1 MISSISIPQFQLHH
15 SLRGT
20 LSQGIIN
27 RVSFYSILRDINQE
41 VLDNFDSGGGSG
53 GNTQLNPNLEEEQ
66 NSILVISCMNEDDDE
81 NNNEYPN
88 IDAST
93 TRQQGVL
100 LDEEWWLISVI
111 ASRTPESI
119 TNQSTELLPSFFE
132 AMGEKDTGDDDNDDD
147 SPSSKTKLWK
157 PSQSWW
163 DAKSGKNP
171 WVEPVVHDNRWR

>member
-1 MISSISIPQFQLHH
+1 MSIVSTISIPQFQLHD

-41 VLDNFDSGGGSG
+41 VLDNFDTGGG
-53 GNTQLNPNLEEEQ
+53 GNQIQPNQEEEQ
-66 NSILVISCMNEDDDE
+66 NSILILSCNDDDE
-81 NNNEYPN
+81 SNNEPLFN
-88 IDAST
+88 IDEST
-93 TRQQGVL
+93 TRQQGIL
-100 LDEEWWLISVI
+100 IDEEWWLISVI

-119 TNQSTELLPSFFE
+119 KNQSTEQPTFFE
-132 AMGEKDTGDDDNDDD
+132 AMGEGDNDDD
-147 SPSSKTKLWK
+147 SPSKTKLWK

>member
-1 MISSISIPQFQLHH
+1 MIVSTISMSIPQFQLHD

-41 VLDNFDSGGGSG
+41 VLDNFDSGGG
-53 GNTQLNPNLEEEQ
+53 GNQIQPNLEEEQ
-66 NSILVISCMNEDDDE
+66 NGILIISCNDDDE
-81 NNNEYPN
+81 SNNEPLFN
-88 IDAST
+88 VDAST
-93 TRQQGVL
+93 TRQQGIL
-100 LDEEWWLISVI
+100 IDEEWWLVSVI

-119 TNQSTELLPSFFE
+119 RNQSAELLPTFFE
-132 AMGEKDTGDDDNDDD
+132 AMGENDGDEV
-147 SPSSKTKLWK
+147 SPSKTKLWK

-171 WVEPVVHDNRWR
+171 WVEPAVHDNRWR

>member
-1 MISSISIPQFQLHH
+1 MSIVSISTISIPQFQLHD

-41 VLDNFDSGGGSG
+41 VLDNFDTGGGGS
-53 GNTQLNPNLEEEQ
+53 NIQPNLEEEQ
-66 NSILVISCMNEDDDE
+66 NSILIISCLNNDDDE
-81 NNNEYPN
+81 SNNEPLFN

-93 TRQQGVL
+93 TRQQGIL
-100 LDEEWWLISVI
+100 IDEEWWLISVI

-119 TNQSTELLPSFFE
+119 KNQSTELIPTFFE
-132 AMGEKDTGDDDNDDD
+132 AMGEKDNDDE
-147 SPSSKTKLWK
+147 SPSKTKLWK

>member
-1 MISSISIPQFQLHH
+1 MSSIVSTISIPQFQLHD

-20 LSQGIIN
+20 LSQGVIN

-41 VLDNFDSGGGSG
+41 VLDNFDTGGG
-53 GNTQLNPNLEEEQ
+53 GNIQLHDPNQEEEQ
-66 NSILVISCMNEDDDE
+66 NSILIISCLNDDDDE
-81 NNNEYPN
+81 SNNEPLLN

-93 TRQQGVL
+93 TRQQGIL
-100 LDEEWWLISVI
+100 IDEEWWLISVI

-119 TNQSTELLPSFFE
+119 KNQSTELLPSFFE
-132 AMGEKDTGDDDNDDD
+132 AMGESDNDDE
-147 SPSSKTKLWK
+147 SPSKTKLWK